1 MKRNASNMDNYVS
14 LRTAQGFL
22 CAEEQTTGAS
32 GACGS
37 ACGAGDDKPTEPK
50 PAACG
55 SACGAGE
62 K

>member
-1 MKRNASNMDNYVS
+1 MKRNASNMDGYVS

-22 CAEEQTTGAS
+22 CAEEQTAGAS

-37 ACGAGDDKPTEPK
+37 ACGAGDDNPKEPK